1 MKKASDLSFTTCQW
15 TLSGK
20 HQVFC
25 GFAGSTYCSS
35 IMMKNLTSLLRVC
48 QTWLRNFPPRWFW
61 TMRYRVSNREKI
73 SSHQNKPRINHL
85 LTALQS
91 HLTTPPPFRWWQQDL
106 GEDPRIQT
114 SQLDSACSMM
124 RIGLW
129 NRPYLSLH
137 EYVFQIR
144 HSWEIAHSWFRQRIA
159 IKRDQG
165 SSRTSTLITSSH
177 WLWTIFYSELAS

>member
-1 MKKASDLSFTTCQW
+1 MNIERETPSFLWVCWVYVSQFNHDWRIWPPFYVFVRSDCGIFPRVDSEQWGTECPIGKK
-15 TLSGK
+15 
-20 HQVFC
+20 
-25 GFAGSTYCSS
+25 
-35 IMMKNLTSLLRVC
+35 
-48 QTWLRNFPPRWFW
+48 
-61 TMRYRVSNREKI
+61 
-73 SSHQNKPRINHL
+73 SHQNKPRINHL

-91 HLTTPPPFRWWQQDL
+91 HLTTPPPFRWWQQDF

-124 RIGLW
+124 RTGLW